1 MCKWNFK
8 VIYEQYK
15 YDNITNDISC
25 YDHHECPFNDAV
37 DNSGHQSGNVIRYV
51 ITFIR
56 ELMKLKAIHNSK

>member
-1 MCKWNFK
+1 MKFK

-37 DNSGHQSGNVIRYV
+37 DNLWHESGNVIRCV

-56 ELMKLKAIHNSK
+56 EIDEIERNP

>member
-8 VIYEQYK
+8 VIYEQNK
-15 YDNITNDISC
+15 YDNITNDVSC

-37 DNSGHQSGNVIRYV
+37 DNSWHQSGNVIRCV

-56 ELMKLKAIHNSK
+56 EIDEIESNP

>member
-25 YDHHECPFNDAV
+25 YDHRECPFNDAV
-37 DNSGHQSGNVIRYV
+37 DNLWHQSGNVIRWV
-51 ITFIR
+51 VTFIS
-56 ELMKLKAIHNSK
+56 EIDEIESNP